1 MRTGRPHAAR
11 SRSRAPWGA
20 RFSTDEAAG
29 CHVVLRGTCWLT
41 VDGSEPVALSA
52 GDVVLVP
59 QRGAYALADSPES
72 PTIDFNLPDS
82 AGGQLDD
89 VDLDVAGGAVTETLC
104 AAYFL
109 DRGRAHPL
117 LRDLP
122 PVIHLP
128 AVAGARTSLRQAV
141 DLLGAELTSARHGSS
156 VIVPALIDA
165 LLLLILREWIENE
178 ATGAHWSVAFRDRTV
193 LAALQAIHSQPDA
206 AWTVESLAR
215 ECGSSRA
222 TFAAKF
228 KTVVG
233 MPPLA
238 YLRWW
243 RMTNA
248 SRQLRTTR
256 TTIGAVARRAG
267 YTSEF
272 AFSKAFKRE
281 FGVSPRGYRIQ
292 SPGEPRG

>member
-1 MRTGRPHAAR
+1 M
-11 SRSRAPWGA
+11 
-20 RFSTDEAAG
+20 
-29 CHVVLRGTCWLT
+29 
-41 VDGSEPVALSA
+41 LSA

-59 QRGAYALADSPES
+59 HRGAYTLADHPES
-72 PTIDFNLPDS
+72 PTVDIDLPDS
-82 AGGQLDD
+82 EEGRLDGD
-89 VDLDVAGGAVTETLC
+89 EPDDPHGAVTETLC

-109 DRGRAHPL
+109 DRGHGHPL

-128 AVAGARTSLRQAV
+128 AAAGERTSLRQAV
-141 DLLGAELTSARHGSS
+141 DLLVGELSSERHVTSA
-156 VIVPALIDA
+156 IVPALIDA

-178 ATGAHWSVAFRDRTV
+178 ATRAHWAVAFRDPTV
-193 LAALQAIHSQPDA
+193 LAALQAIHSHPEQ

-222 TFAAKF
+222 AFAARF
-228 KTVVG
+228 KAVVG
-233 MPPLA
+233 MPPLT

-248 SRQLRTTR
+248 SQQLRTTS

-281 FGVSPRGYRIQ
+281 FGLSPKGYRLQ
-292 SPGEPRG
+292 RLGEPREHLDWAGKAAATNLLPAASGGR